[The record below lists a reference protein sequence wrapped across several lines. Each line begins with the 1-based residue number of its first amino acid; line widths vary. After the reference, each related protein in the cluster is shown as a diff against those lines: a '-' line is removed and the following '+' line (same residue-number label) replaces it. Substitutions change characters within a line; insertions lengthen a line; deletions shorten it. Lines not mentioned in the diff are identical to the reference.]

1 MARDAQL
8 EIPLLPMEPGDL
20 PGGLCRDTPGN
31 RVTLGMSLRNLG
43 MRGPAETKPHQFPWR
58 GKRLEVQPK
67 PRGGLRSHSTSFFI
81 LEHEGIRNDEANQT
95 KHTKICALQRLSCSI
110 PQQPSVRQAPVPR
123 YQINNDSFPFCV
135 CKSIVIMP

>member
-81 LEHEGIRNDEANQT
+81 LEHEGIRNDEHIRQNIQKSAPCRGSAAASPSSPVCDRRLCRGIKSIMTHFPFVSANQ
-95 KHTKICALQRLSCSI
+95 L
-110 PQQPSVRQAPVPR
+110 
-123 YQINNDSFPFCV
+123 
-135 CKSIVIMP
+135 